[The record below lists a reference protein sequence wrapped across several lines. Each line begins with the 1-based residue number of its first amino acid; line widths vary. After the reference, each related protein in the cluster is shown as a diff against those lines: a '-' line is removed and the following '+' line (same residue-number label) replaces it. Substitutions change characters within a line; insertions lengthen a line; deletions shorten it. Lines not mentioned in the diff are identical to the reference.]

1 MLLINSRNKFYSSS
15 CFLIILAENY
25 CMRKPLLIILI
36 LFVAFK
42 SNSQSLSEKEK
53 QIIQYIN
60 AHLNET
66 QNMLIETVNI
76 NSGTLNKEGVKKVGA
91 IFSRELEKAGLHSE
105 WVLLPDSLNRAGH
118 LVAIRNGK
126 KGKKIFIIGHL
137 DTVFEPDM
145 PANPWKMLNDST
157 ATGQGANDMK
167 GGDVIAIAALQALQ
181 SMHLLD
187 NATVVVYFT
196 GDEERAGIPT
206 SISRKDFIERAK
218 QCDVALGFEGAQG
231 LHSVATARRGSSNWK
246 LSVTANTFHS
256 SGVFKSGYGAIY
268 ESARILNEFRE
279 QLSTEKY
286 LTFNPGLIVGGS
298 DVNYDESKA
307 IGNAIGKS
315 NIVSPS
321 CYVSGDLR
329 FLTEE
334 QKEAARKKM
343 KEIVAHHL
351 KGTNAEIKFSDGI
364 PAMEPTEGNN
374 KILKIL
380 DKATRDMGI
389 GESIAGDPG
398 GRGAGDIS
406 YVAKYVDCLDGLG
419 ASGNGAHAPG
429 ETINLKEFPYLIQRA
444 AILMFR
450 LINKD

>member
-1 MLLINSRNKFYSSS
+1 
-15 CFLIILAENY
+15 
-25 CMRKPLLIILI
+25 MRKSVLIVLVF
-36 LFVAFK
+36 LVAFQA
-42 SNSQSLSEKEK
+42 NSQSLSEKEK
-53 QIIQYIN
+53 QIIQYIDL
-60 AHLNET
+60 HLPVAEKL
-66 QNMLIETVNI
+66 LIETVNI
-76 NSGTLNKEGVKKVGA
+76 NSGSLNKEGVRKVGA
-91 IFSRELEKAGLHSE
+91 IFSKELEKAGLHSE
-105 WVLLPDSLNRAGH
+105 WVPLPDSLNRAGH

-126 KGKKIFIIGHL
+126 KGKKLFIIGHL

-145 PANPWKMLNDST
+145 PANPWKKLNDST

-167 GGDVIAIAALQALQ
+167 GGDVIAIAALQALE

-187 NATVVVYFT
+187 DATIVVYFT
-196 GDEERAGIPT
+196 GDEERAGTPV
-206 SISRKDFIERAK
+206 SVSRKDFIERAK
-218 QCDVALGFEGAQG
+218 RCDVALGFEGAQG
-231 LHSVATARRGSSNWK
+231 LHSVATARRGSSSWK

-256 SGVFKSGYGAIY
+256 SGIFKYGYGAIY

-286 LTFNPGLIVGGS
+286 LTFNPGLIIGGS

-307 IGNAIGKS
+307 SGQVIGKS

-329 FLTEE
+329 FLTEA
-334 QKEAARKKM
+334 QKESARNKM
-343 KEIVAHHL
+343 KEIVAKHL
-351 KGTNAEIKFSDGI
+351 NGTKAEIKFTDGI

-374 KILKIL
+374 IVLQILNKVT
-380 DKATRDMGI
+380 KDMGI
-389 GESIAGDPG
+389 GETIAGDPG
-398 GRGAGDIS
+398 SRGAGDIS

-444 AILMFR
+444 AILMYR
-450 LINKD
+450 LIHAD